1 MKKYPL
7 TTEGVEKKQNELFKL
22 DDAHL
27 QKVAI
32 EISQDFKTWIF
43 NSFELTKE

>member
-22 DDAHL
+22 EDAYL
-27 QKVAI
+27 QKVGVKI
-32 EISQDFKTWIF
+32 KC
-43 NSFELTKE
+43 